1 MPDLFRIL
9 NFIHIRM
16 TNDFRIWYLNLFSVC
31 FPSHSRIC
39 HLNLFLEFGVSVSLV
54 YVYPVILEY
63 CINLSDVCFSVI
75 LEFAISTSSICCQ
88 LFKSL
93 LIFLDLPYGKA
104 LLMWV
109 LFDVLRVWR
118 SAMLSSVSSR
128 RSWRVAWSFRF
139 CVWTTTRL
147 GPFTTSK

>member
-1 MPDLFRIL
+1 MLIVILYSLLDTLKWTCTVLPIYHIFILCFSSVPDLFRIL
-9 NFIHIRM
+9 NFIHVKM

-93 LIFLDLPYGKA
+93 
-104 LLMWV
+104 
-109 LFDVLRVWR
+109 
-118 SAMLSSVSSR
+118 
-128 RSWRVAWSFRF
+128 FRF
-139 CVWTTTRL
+139 AVRE
-147 GPFTTSK
+147 GIVNVGFV